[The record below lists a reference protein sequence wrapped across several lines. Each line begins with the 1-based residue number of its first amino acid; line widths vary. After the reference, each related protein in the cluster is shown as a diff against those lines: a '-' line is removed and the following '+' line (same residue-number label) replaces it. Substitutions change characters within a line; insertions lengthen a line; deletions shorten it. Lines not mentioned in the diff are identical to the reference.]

1 MLVVHEDNHTGGFGA
16 EVLATVG
23 EQATRP
29 VRFRRVT
36 RADTPVPY
44 HFGNQ
49 LEVLPSYPRILQSAA
64 DFLGCDRVRP
74 RTVRLGDRS
83 AKRVADR
90 RVSRLMKREDSGRVE
105 GA

>member
-1 MLVVHEDNHTGGFGA
+1 LVVHEDNHTGGFGA

-44 HFGNQ
+44 TLATSLKSCHRTHASCNRLPIFWVAIESGPVLFG
-49 LEVLPSYPRILQSAA
+49 SAIA
-64 DFLGCDRVRP
+64 
-74 RTVRLGDRS
+74 
-83 AKRVADR
+83 AR
-90 RVSRLMKREDSGRVE
+90 RG
-105 GA
+105 